1 MPKLTKS
8 AVDAATPREEQF
20 TIWCSELKGFGIFVQ
35 PSGSRTY
42 FVDYRNRDGVRKR
55 MTIGRHG
62 TITADQARKLAIATL
77 GETVK
82 GQDPAEERVQQRKA
96 LTVKE
101 LCDRYLA
108 AADKGLI
115 LGKGDRP
122 KKASSLY
129 VDRGRINRH
138 IVPLL
143 GKKRVQS
150 LKSADI
156 NRFIEDVASG
166 RSATIEKTN
175 KKRGKSIVKGGL
187 GTAAR
192 TVGLLGGIL
201 TYAVN
206 QGFTEKN
213 PAHGIRKPADGVKQR
228 RLSDEEYRTL
238 GQILLEKVADEQFA
252 TTVQII
258 RHLALTACRRGE
270 AIHLTRSEV
279 DVDASCLRLVD
290 SKEGASVR
298 PVGLPV
304 LDLLAPLIADDNRD
318 CVFTGT
324 VEGKPLVGFPKL
336 WKKLFK
342 DTAFA
347 DITPHVLRHSFSSIA
362 NDLGFTEATIGA
374 LMGHSRG
381 TVTARYI
388 HTVDTLLV
396 MAADTVAGYIQGLL
410 DGKKF
415 RRTTYALDRASRE
428 DALARLLG
436 QSLSVEENQAGR
448 QLAAQTLLDRL
459 NRVGS
464 SIVALKQSAVT
475 GPMPGTVINLR
486 TCTS

>member
-8 AVDAATPREEQF
+8 ILDAATPREKQF
-20 TIWCSELKGFGIFVQ
+20 TIWCSELKGFGAFVQ

-42 FVDYRNRDGVRKR
+42 FVDYRNRDGDRKR

-62 TITADQARKLAIATL
+62 TITAEQARKLAIATL
-77 GETVK
+77 GAAVK
-82 GQDPAEERVQQRKA
+82 GEDPAEERVRRRMA

-143 GKKRVQS
+143 GKKRVQT
-150 LKSADI
+150 LKPADV
-156 NRFIEDVASG
+156 NKFLEDVASG
-166 RSATIEKTN
+166 KSATIEKTS

-201 TYAVN
+201 TYAVD
-206 QGFTEKN
+206 QGLIEKN
-213 PAHGIRKPADGVKQR
+213 PAHGIRKPADGMKKR
-228 RLSDEEYRTL
+228 RLSDDEYRLL
-238 GQILLEKVADEQFA
+238 GQILRENSADEQFE
-252 TTVQII
+252 TTVRII

-270 AIHLTRSEV
+270 AIRLKRPEV
-279 DVDASCLRLVD
+279 DVDDSCLRLND

-304 LDLLAPLIADDNRD
+304 LDFLAPLLSDDEGF
-318 CVFTGT
+318 VFKGT

-336 WKKLFK
+336 WKKLIK
-342 DTAFA
+342 DTALA

-381 TVTARYI
+381 TVTGRYI
-388 HTVDTLLV
+388 HTVDSLLV

-410 DGKKF
+410 DGKRF

-428 DALARLLG
+428 AALARLLE
-436 QSLSVEENQAGR
+436 QSLSSENSEANER
-448 QLAAQTLLDRL
+448 IAA
-459 NRVGS
+459 
-464 SIVALKQSAVT
+464 
-475 GPMPGTVINLR
+475 
-486 TCTS
+486 

>member
-1 MPKLTKS
+1 MPKLSKS
-8 AVDAATPREEQF
+8 IVDAATPRNKQF

-42 FVDYRNRDGVRKR
+42 FVDYRNLDGVRKR

-62 TITADQARKLAIATL
+62 KITAEEARKLAIATL

-82 GQDPAEERVQQRKA
+82 GRDPAEERIQQRKA
-96 LTVKE
+96 LTVKQ

-108 AADKGLI
+108 AADRGLI

-122 KKASSLY
+122 KKTSSLY

-143 GKKRVQS
+143 GNKRLQS
-150 LKSADI
+150 LKLADI
-156 NRFIEDVASG
+156 NKFIEDIATG
-166 RSATIEKTN
+166 KSAKVEKTN
-175 KKRGKSIVKGGL
+175 KKRGKSIVRGGL

-201 TYAVN
+201 TYAVH
-206 QGFTEKN
+206 QGLLEKN
-213 PAHGIRKPADGVKQR
+213 PAHGIRKPADGVKKR
-228 RLSDEEYRTL
+228 RLSDDEYRLL
-238 GQILLEKVADEQFA
+238 GQILQKKAVDQQFK

-258 RHLALTACRRGE
+258 SFLALTACRRGE
-270 AIHLTRSEV
+270 AIYLRRSEL

-304 LDLLAPLIADDNRD
+304 LDLLAPLMMDNDRD
-318 CVFTGT
+318 FVFAGT
-324 VEGKPLVGFPKL
+324 VEGKTLVGFPRL

-342 DTAFA
+342 DTALA
-347 DITPHVLRHSFSSIA
+347 GITPHVLRHSFSSIA

-381 TVTARYI
+381 TVTGRYI
-388 HTVDTLLV
+388 HTVDSLLV

-410 DGKKF
+410 NGKKF
-415 RRTTYALDRASRE
+415 QRTVYALDRASRE
-428 DALARLLG
+428 AALLRLI
-436 QSLSVEENQAGR
+436 EQA
-448 QLAAQTLLDRL
+448 
-459 NRVGS
+459 
-464 SIVALKQSAVT
+464 IVAEAKETQQRVAA
-475 GPMPGTVINLR
+475 
-486 TCTS
+486 

>member
-8 AVDAATPREEQF
+8 TVDAATPRENQF

-35 PSGSRTY
+35 PTGSRTY

-62 TITADQARKLAIATL
+62 KITAEEARKLAIAVL

-82 GQDPAEERVQQRKA
+82 GRDPAEERVQQRKA

-108 AADKGLI
+108 AAEKRLI

-143 GKKRVQS
+143 GNKRVQS
-150 LKSADI
+150 LRPADI
-156 NRFIEDVASG
+156 NKFIEDVATG
-166 RSATIEKTN
+166 KSATIEKTS
-175 KKRGKSIVKGGL
+175 KKRGKCIVRGGL
-187 GTAAR
+187 GTATR

-201 TYAVN
+201 TYAVG
-206 QGFTEKN
+206 QGVIERN
-213 PAHGIRKPADGVKQR
+213 PVHGIRKPADGVKKR
-228 RLSDEEYRTL
+228 RLTDDEYRLL
-238 GQILLEKVADEQFA
+238 GRILQETATDEQFK
-252 TTVQII
+252 TTLQII
-258 RHLALTACRRGE
+258 RYLALTACRRSE
-270 AIHLTRSEV
+270 AIHLKRSEV

-304 LDLLAPLIADDNRD
+304 LDLLASLVADDGQGF
-318 CVFTGT
+318 VFKGT
-324 VEGKPLVGFPKL
+324 VEGKPLIGFPRL

-342 DTAFA
+342 DTALSGV
-347 DITPHVLRHSFSSIA
+347 TPHVLRHSFSSIA

-381 TVTARYI
+381 TVTGRYI
-388 HTVDTLLV
+388 HTVDSLLV
-396 MAADTVAGYIQGLL
+396 MAADTVAGHIQGLL

-428 DALARLLG
+428 AALVRLL
-436 QSLSVEENQAGR
+436 EQA
-448 QLAAQTLLDRL
+448 
-459 NRVGS
+459 
-464 SIVALKQSAVT
+464 IVAEANETDQRIAA
-475 GPMPGTVINLR
+475 
-486 TCTS
+486 

>member
-8 AVDAATPREEQF
+8 TVDAATPRENQF

-35 PSGSRTY
+35 PTGSRTY

-62 TITADQARKLAIATL
+62 KITAEEARKLAIAAL

-82 GQDPAEERVQQRKA
+82 GRDPAEERVQQRKA

-101 LCDRYLA
+101 LCYRYLA
-108 AADKGLI
+108 AAEKGLI
-115 LGKGDRP
+115 LGKGGRP

-143 GKKRVQS
+143 GNKRVQS
-150 LKSADI
+150 LRPADI
-156 NRFIEDVASG
+156 NKFIEDVATG
-166 RSATIEKTN
+166 KSATIEKTS
-175 KKRGKSIVKGGL
+175 KKRGKCIVRGGL
-187 GTAAR
+187 GTATR

-201 TYAVN
+201 TYAVG
-206 QGFTEKN
+206 QGVIERN
-213 PAHGIRKPADGVKQR
+213 PVHGIRKPADGVKKR
-228 RLSDEEYRTL
+228 RLTDDEYRLL
-238 GQILLEKVADEQFA
+238 GRILQETATDEQFK
-252 TTVQII
+252 TTLQII
-258 RHLALTACRRGE
+258 RYLALTACRRSE
-270 AIHLTRSEV
+270 AIHLKRSEV

-304 LDLLAPLIADDNRD
+304 LDLLASLVADDGQGF
-318 CVFTGT
+318 VFKGT
-324 VEGKPLVGFPKL
+324 VEGKPLIGFPRL

-342 DTAFA
+342 DTALSGV
-347 DITPHVLRHSFSSIA
+347 TPHVLRHSFSSIA

-381 TVTARYI
+381 TVTGRYI
-388 HTVDTLLV
+388 HTVDSLLV
-396 MAADTVAGYIQGLL
+396 MAADTVAGHIQGLL

-428 DALARLLG
+428 AALVRLL
-436 QSLSVEENQAGR
+436 EQA
-448 QLAAQTLLDRL
+448 
-459 NRVGS
+459 
-464 SIVALKQSAVT
+464 IVAEANETDQRIAA
-475 GPMPGTVINLR
+475 
-486 TCTS
+486 

>member
-8 AVDAATPREEQF
+8 IVDAATPREKQF
-20 TIWCSELKGFGIFVQ
+20 TVWCGELKGFGIFVL

-62 TITADQARKLAIATL
+62 KITAEEARKLAIATL

-82 GQDPAEERVQQRKA
+82 GRDPAEERVQQRKA

-101 LCDRYLA
+101 LCQCYLA
-108 AADKGLI
+108 AADKGLVP
-115 LGKGDRP
+115 GKGDRP

-143 GKKRVQS
+143 GNKRVHS
-150 LKSADI
+150 LKPADI
-156 NRFIEDVASG
+156 NKFIEDVATG
-166 RSATIEKTN
+166 KSATIEKTN
-175 KKRGKSIVKGGL
+175 KKRGKSVVRGGL

-201 TYAVN
+201 TYAVG
-206 QGFTEKN
+206 QGVIETN
-213 PAHGIRKPADGVKQR
+213 PAHGVRKPADGVKKR
-228 RLSDEEYRTL
+228 RLSDDEYRLL
-238 GQILLEKVADEQFA
+238 GRILRERATEERFK

-258 RHLALTACRRGE
+258 RYLALTACRRGE
-270 AIHLTRSEV
+270 AIHLKASEV
-279 DVDASCLRLVD
+279 DVDGSCLRLVD

-304 LDLLAPLIADDNRD
+304 LDLLAPLLSHEDRGF
-318 CVFTGT
+318 VFKGT
-324 VEGKPLVGFPKL
+324 VDQKPLVGFPRL

-342 DTAFA
+342 NTGLA
-347 DITPHVLRHSFSSIA
+347 DVTPHVLRHSFSSIA

-381 TVTARYI
+381 TVTGRYI
-388 HTVDTLLV
+388 HTVDSLLV

-410 DGKKF
+410 DGKKL
-415 RRTTYALDRASRE
+415 RRTTYALDRTSRE
-428 DALARLLG
+428 AAVARLVE
-436 QSLSVEENQAGR
+436 QSVSLEANEAKR
-448 QLAAQTLLDRL
+448 LAA
-459 NRVGS
+459 
-464 SIVALKQSAVT
+464 
-475 GPMPGTVINLR
+475 
-486 TCTS
+486 

>member
-8 AVDAATPREEQF
+8 IVDAATPRKKQF

-42 FVDYRNRDGVRKR
+42 FVDYRNRESVRKR

-62 TITADQARKLAIATL
+62 KITAEEARKLAIATL

-82 GQDPAEERVQQRKA
+82 GRDPAEERVQQRKA

-101 LCDRYLA
+101 LCDRYLT

-150 LKSADI
+150 LKPADI
-156 NRFIEDVASG
+156 NKFIEDVATG
-166 RSATIEKTN
+166 KSAKVEKTD

-192 TVGLLGGIL
+192 TAGLLGGIL
-201 TYAVN
+201 TYAVH
-206 QGFTEKN
+206 QGLLEKN
-213 PAHGIRKPADGVKQR
+213 PAHGIRKPADGIKKR
-228 RLSDEEYRTL
+228 RLSDDEYRLL
-238 GQILLEKVADEQFA
+238 GQILQDRAADEQFK

-258 RHLALTACRRGE
+258 RLLALTACRRGE
-270 AIHLTRSEV
+270 AIHLRRSEL
-279 DVDASCLRLVD
+279 DVDASCLRLMD
-290 SKEGASVR
+290 SKEGASMR

-304 LDLLAPLIADDNRD
+304 LDLLAPLIAGNNGD
-318 CVFTGT
+318 FIFKGT
-324 VEGKPLVGFPKL
+324 VEGKPLVGFPRL
-336 WKKLFK
+336 WNKLFK
-342 DTAFA
+342 ETALA
-347 DITPHVLRHSFSSIA
+347 DVTPHVLRHSFSSIA

-381 TVTARYI
+381 TITGRYI
-388 HTVDTLLV
+388 HTVDSLLV
-396 MAADTVAGYIQGLL
+396 MAADTVAGHIQGLL

-428 DALARLLG
+428 VALMRLLEQAVVAEANETG
-436 QSLSVEENQAGR
+436 QR
-448 QLAAQTLLDRL
+448 LAA
-459 NRVGS
+459 
-464 SIVALKQSAVT
+464 
-475 GPMPGTVINLR
+475 
-486 TCTS
+486 

>member
-8 AVDAATPREEQF
+8 IVDAATPREKQF

-62 TITADQARKLAIATL
+62 KITAEEARKLAIATL

-82 GQDPAEERVQQRKA
+82 GRDPAEDRVQKRKA

-108 AADKGLI
+108 AAEKGLV

-122 KKASSLY
+122 KKPSSLY

-143 GKKRVQS
+143 GNKRVQS
-150 LKSADI
+150 LRPADI
-156 NRFIEDVASG
+156 NKFIEDVATG
-166 RSATIEKTN
+166 KSATIEKTS
-175 KKRGKSIVKGGL
+175 KKRGKSIVRGGL

-201 TYAVN
+201 SYAVS
-206 QGFTEKN
+206 QGVIENN
-213 PAHGIRKPADGVKQR
+213 PVRGIRKPADGVKKR
-228 RLSDEEYRTL
+228 RLSDDEYRLL
-238 GQILLEKVADEQFA
+238 GRMLQQKGEDEQFK

-270 AIHLTRSEV
+270 AINLIASEV
-279 DVDASCLRLVD
+279 DVGGSCLRLVD

-304 LDLLAPLIADDNRD
+304 LDLLAPLLSEDRGF
-318 CVFTGT
+318 VFKST
-324 VEGKPLVGFPKL
+324 VDGKPLVGFPRL
-336 WKKLFK
+336 WKKLVK
-342 DTAFA
+342 DTPLAGV
-347 DITPHVLRHSFSSIA
+347 TPHVLRHSFSSIA

-381 TVTARYI
+381 TITGRYI
-388 HTVDTLLV
+388 HTVDSLLV
-396 MAADTVAGYIQGLL
+396 MAADTVAGHIQGLL

-428 DALARLLG
+428 AALVRLLE
-436 QSLSVEENQAGR
+436 QATVAEANEVEQR
-448 QLAAQTLLDRL
+448 IAA
-459 NRVGS
+459 
-464 SIVALKQSAVT
+464 
-475 GPMPGTVINLR
+475 
-486 TCTS
+486 

>member
-8 AVDAATPREEQF
+8 VVDAATPREKQF

-62 TITADQARKLAIATL
+62 KITAEQARKLAIATL

-82 GQDPAEERVQQRKA
+82 GRDPAEERLRQRKA

-108 AADKGLI
+108 AANQGLI

-129 VDRGRINRH
+129 VDRGRVNRH

-143 GKKRVQS
+143 GNKRVQS
-150 LKSADI
+150 LKPADI
-156 NRFIEDVASG
+156 NKFIEDVATG
-166 RSATIEKTN
+166 KSATIEKTS
-175 KKRGKSIVKGGL
+175 KKRGKSIVRGGL

-201 TYAVN
+201 TYAVG
-206 QGFTEKN
+206 QGVIERN
-213 PAHGIRKPADGVKQR
+213 PAHGIRKPADGVKKR
-228 RLSDEEYRTL
+228 RLSDDEYRLL
-238 GQILLEKVADEQFA
+238 GQTLQEKAADEQFK
-252 TTVQII
+252 TTVQIL
-258 RHLALTACRRGE
+258 RYLALTACRRGE
-270 AIHLTRSEV
+270 AIHLKKSEV
-279 DVDASCLRLVD
+279 DVDASCLRLVE

-304 LDLLAPLIADDNRD
+304 LDLLAPLVAAENQGF
-318 CVFTGT
+318 VFKGT
-324 VEGKPLVGFPKL
+324 VEGKPLIGFPKL

-342 DTAFA
+342 DTALA
-347 DITPHVLRHSFSSIA
+347 GVTPHVLRHSFSSIA

-381 TVTARYI
+381 TVTGRYI
-388 HTVDTLLV
+388 HTVDSLLV
-396 MAADTVAGYIQGLL
+396 MAADTVAGHIQGLL

-428 DALARLLG
+428 AALARLLE
-436 QSLSVEENQAGR
+436 QSV
-448 QLAAQTLLDRL
+448 LAEADETEQRM
-459 NRVGS
+459 
-464 SIVALKQSAVT
+464 AA
-475 GPMPGTVINLR
+475 
-486 TCTS
+486 

>member
-8 AVDAATPREEQF
+8 TVDAATPREKQF

-35 PSGSRTY
+35 PTGSRTY

-62 TITADQARKLAIATL
+62 KITAEEARKLAIAVL

-82 GQDPAEERVQQRKA
+82 GRDPAEERVQQRKA

-108 AADKGLI
+108 AAEKGLI

-143 GKKRVQS
+143 GNKRVQS
-150 LKSADI
+150 LRPADI
-156 NRFIEDVASG
+156 NKFIEDVATG
-166 RSATIEKTN
+166 KSATIEKTS
-175 KKRGKSIVKGGL
+175 KKRGKCIVRGGL
-187 GTAAR
+187 GTATR

-201 TYAVN
+201 TYAVG
-206 QGFTEKN
+206 QGVIERN
-213 PAHGIRKPADGVKQR
+213 PVHGIRKPADGVKKR
-228 RLSDEEYRTL
+228 RLTDDEYRLL
-238 GQILLEKVADEQFA
+238 GRILQETATDEQFK
-252 TTVQII
+252 TTLQII
-258 RHLALTACRRGE
+258 RYLALTACRRSE
-270 AIHLTRSEV
+270 AIHLKRSEV

-304 LDLLAPLIADDNRD
+304 LDLLASLVADDGQGF
-318 CVFTGT
+318 VFKGT
-324 VEGKPLVGFPKL
+324 VEGKPLIGFPRL

-342 DTAFA
+342 DTALSGV
-347 DITPHVLRHSFSSIA
+347 TPHVLRHSFSSIA

-381 TVTARYI
+381 TVTGRYI
-388 HTVDTLLV
+388 HTVDSLLV
-396 MAADTVAGYIQGLL
+396 MAADTVAGHIQGLL

-428 DALARLLG
+428 AALVRLL
-436 QSLSVEENQAGR
+436 EQA
-448 QLAAQTLLDRL
+448 
-459 NRVGS
+459 
-464 SIVALKQSAVT
+464 IVAEANETDQRIAA
-475 GPMPGTVINLR
+475 
-486 TCTS
+486 

>member
-8 AVDAATPREEQF
+8 VVDAATPREKQF

-42 FVDYRNRDGVRKR
+42 FVDYRNRDGDRKR
-55 MTIGRHG
+55 MAIGRHG
-62 TITADQARKLAIATL
+62 KITAEQARKLAIATL

-82 GQDPAEERVQQRKA
+82 GRDPAEERLRQRKA

-108 AADKGLI
+108 AANQGLI

-129 VDRGRINRH
+129 VDRGRVNRH

-143 GKKRVQS
+143 GNKRVQS
-150 LKSADI
+150 LKPADI
-156 NRFIEDVASG
+156 NKFIEDVATG
-166 RSATIEKTN
+166 KSATIEKTS
-175 KKRGKSIVKGGL
+175 KKRGKSIVRGGL

-201 TYAVN
+201 TYAVG
-206 QGFTEKN
+206 QGVIERN
-213 PAHGIRKPADGVKQR
+213 PAHGIRKPADGVKKR
-228 RLSDEEYRTL
+228 RLSDDEYRLL
-238 GQILLEKVADEQFA
+238 GQTLQEKAADEQFK
-252 TTVQII
+252 TTVQIL
-258 RHLALTACRRGE
+258 RYLALTACRRGE
-270 AIHLTRSEV
+270 AIHLKRSEV

-304 LDLLAPLIADDNRD
+304 LDLLAPLVADESQGF
-318 CVFTGT
+318 VFKGT
-324 VEGKPLVGFPKL
+324 VEGKPLIGFPKL

-342 DTAFA
+342 DTALA
-347 DITPHVLRHSFSSIA
+347 GVTPHVLRHSFSSIA

-381 TVTARYI
+381 TVTGRYI
-388 HTVDTLLV
+388 HTVDSLLV
-396 MAADTVAGYIQGLL
+396 MAADTVAGHIQGLL

-428 DALARLLG
+428 AALARLLE
-436 QSLSVEENQAGR
+436 QSV
-448 QLAAQTLLDRL
+448 LAEADETEQRM
-459 NRVGS
+459 
-464 SIVALKQSAVT
+464 AA
-475 GPMPGTVINLR
+475 
-486 TCTS
+486 

>member
-8 AVDAATPREEQF
+8 VVDAATPREKQF
-20 TIWCSELKGFGIFVQ
+20 TIWCSELKGFGVFVQ
-35 PSGSRTY
+35 PSGGRTY

-62 TITADQARKLAIATL
+62 KITAEQARKLAIATL
-77 GETVK
+77 GEAVK
-82 GQDPAEERVQQRKA
+82 GRDPADERVQQRKA

-101 LCDRYLA
+101 LCERYLA
-108 AADKGLI
+108 AADKGLV

-129 VDRGRINRH
+129 IDRGRINRH

-143 GKKRVQS
+143 GNKRVQS
-150 LKSADI
+150 LQPADI
-156 NRFIEDVASG
+156 NKFIEDVASG
-166 RSATIEKTN
+166 KSATIEKTK
-175 KKRGKSIVKGGL
+175 KKRGKSIVRGGL

-192 TVGLLGGIL
+192 TVGLLGGVL
-201 TYAVN
+201 TYAMG
-206 QGFTEKN
+206 QGLIDKN
-213 PAHGIRKPADGVKQR
+213 PAHGIRKPADGVKKR
-228 RLSDEEYRTL
+228 RLSDDEYRLL
-238 GQILLEKVADEQFA
+238 GQILQEKAADEQFE

-270 AIHLTRSEV
+270 AVRLKRSEV
-279 DVDASCLRLVD
+279 DLDGSCLRLID

-304 LDLLAPLIADDNRD
+304 LDLLALLIADEDEAF
-318 CVFTGT
+318 VFKGT

-342 DTAFA
+342 DTALA

-362 NDLGFTEATIGA
+362 NDLGFTEVTIGA

-381 TVTARYI
+381 TVTGRYI
-388 HTVDTLLV
+388 HTVDSLLV
-396 MAADTVAGYIQGLL
+396 MAADTVAGYIRGLL

-415 RRTTYALDRASRE
+415 RRTVYALDRASRE
-428 DALARLLG
+428 AALARLLE
-436 QSLSVEENQAGR
+436 QSISSEESEIYER
-448 QLAAQTLLDRL
+448 IAA
-459 NRVGS
+459 
-464 SIVALKQSAVT
+464 
-475 GPMPGTVINLR
+475 
-486 TCTS
+486 

>member
-8 AVDAATPREEQF
+8 VVDAATPREKQF
-20 TIWCSELKGFGIFVQ
+20 TIWCSDLKGFGVFVQ

-42 FVDYRNRDGVRKR
+42 FVDYRNQDGARKR

-62 TITADQARKLAIATL
+62 KITADQARKLAIATL

-82 GQDPAEERVQQRKA
+82 GGDPAEERIQQRKA

-101 LCDRYLA
+101 LCSRYLA

-115 LGKGDRP
+115 LGKGNRP

-143 GKKRVQS
+143 GNKRVQS
-150 LKSADI
+150 LKPADI
-156 NRFIEDVASG
+156 NRFVEDVASG
-166 RSATIEKTN
+166 KSATIEKTN
-175 KKRGKSIVKGGL
+175 KRRGKSIVKGGL
-187 GTAAR
+187 GTASR

-201 TYAVN
+201 TYAVD
-206 QGFTEKN
+206 QGLIERN
-213 PAHGIRKPADGVKQR
+213 PVHGIRKPADGAKKR
-228 RLSDEEYRTL
+228 RLSDDEYRLL
-238 GQILLEKVADEQFA
+238 GQILRQRAGDDQFE

-270 AIHLTRSEV
+270 AIHLKRSEL
-279 DVDASCLRLVD
+279 DVDGSCLRLID

-304 LDLLAPLIADDNRD
+304 LDLLAPLVADEDEGF
-318 CVFTGT
+318 VFKGT
-324 VEGKPLVGFPKL
+324 VEGKPLIGFPKL

-342 DTAFA
+342 DTPLA

-381 TVTARYI
+381 TVTGRYI

-410 DGKKF
+410 DGMKF

-428 DALARLLG
+428 AALARLLK
-436 QSLSVEENQAGR
+436 QSLLIEENEVDQR
-448 QLAAQTLLDRL
+448 IAA
-459 NRVGS
+459 
-464 SIVALKQSAVT
+464 
-475 GPMPGTVINLR
+475 
-486 TCTS
+486 

>member
-8 AVDAATPREEQF
+8 TVDAATPRENQF

-35 PSGSRTY
+35 PTGSRTY

-62 TITADQARKLAIATL
+62 KITAEEARKLAIAAL

-82 GQDPAEERVQQRKA
+82 GRDPAEERVQQRKA

-101 LCDRYLA
+101 LCYRYLA
-108 AADKGLI
+108 AAEKGLI

-143 GKKRVQS
+143 GNKRVQS
-150 LKSADI
+150 LRPADI
-156 NRFIEDVASG
+156 NKFIEDVATG
-166 RSATIEKTN
+166 KSATIEKTS
-175 KKRGKSIVKGGL
+175 KKRGKCIVRGGL
-187 GTAAR
+187 GTATR

-201 TYAVN
+201 TYAVG
-206 QGFTEKN
+206 QGVIERN
-213 PAHGIRKPADGVKQR
+213 PVHGIRKPADGVKKR
-228 RLSDEEYRTL
+228 RLTDDEYRLL
-238 GQILLEKVADEQFA
+238 GRILQETATDEQFK
-252 TTVQII
+252 TTLQII
-258 RHLALTACRRGE
+258 RYLALTACRRSE
-270 AIHLTRSEV
+270 AIHLKRSEV

-304 LDLLAPLIADDNRD
+304 LDLLASLVADDGQGF
-318 CVFTGT
+318 VFKGT
-324 VEGKPLVGFPKL
+324 VEGKPLIGFPRL

-342 DTAFA
+342 DTALSGV
-347 DITPHVLRHSFSSIA
+347 TPHVLRHSFSSIA

-381 TVTARYI
+381 TVTGRYI
-388 HTVDTLLV
+388 HTVDSLLV
-396 MAADTVAGYIQGLL
+396 MAADTVAGHIQGLL

-428 DALARLLG
+428 AALVRLL
-436 QSLSVEENQAGR
+436 EQA
-448 QLAAQTLLDRL
+448 
-459 NRVGS
+459 
-464 SIVALKQSAVT
+464 IVAEANETDQRIAA
-475 GPMPGTVINLR
+475 
-486 TCTS
+486 

>member
-8 AVDAATPREEQF
+8 TVDAATPRENQF

-35 PSGSRTY
+35 PTGSRTY

-62 TITADQARKLAIATL
+62 KITAEEARKLAIAAL

-82 GQDPAEERVQQRKA
+82 GRDPAEERVQQRKA

-108 AADKGLI
+108 AAEKGLI

-143 GKKRVQS
+143 GNKRVQS
-150 LKSADI
+150 LRPADI
-156 NRFIEDVASG
+156 NKFIEDVATG
-166 RSATIEKTN
+166 KSATIEKTS
-175 KKRGKSIVKGGL
+175 KKRGKCIVRGGL
-187 GTAAR
+187 GTATR

-201 TYAVN
+201 TYAVG
-206 QGFTEKN
+206 QGVIERN
-213 PAHGIRKPADGVKQR
+213 PVHGIRKPADGVKKR
-228 RLSDEEYRTL
+228 RLTDDEYRLL
-238 GQILLEKVADEQFA
+238 GRILQETATDEQFK
-252 TTVQII
+252 TTLQIV
-258 RHLALTACRRGE
+258 RYLALTACRRSE
-270 AIHLTRSEV
+270 AIHLKRSEV

-304 LDLLAPLIADDNRD
+304 LDLLASLVADDGQGF
-318 CVFTGT
+318 VFKGT
-324 VEGKPLVGFPKL
+324 VEGKPLIGFPRL

-342 DTAFA
+342 DTALSGV
-347 DITPHVLRHSFSSIA
+347 TPHVLRHSFSSIA

-381 TVTARYI
+381 TVTGRYI
-388 HTVDTLLV
+388 HTVDSLLV
-396 MAADTVAGYIQGLL
+396 MAADTVAGHIQGLL

-428 DALARLLG
+428 AALVRLL
-436 QSLSVEENQAGR
+436 EQA
-448 QLAAQTLLDRL
+448 
-459 NRVGS
+459 
-464 SIVALKQSAVT
+464 IVAEANETDQRIAA
-475 GPMPGTVINLR
+475 
-486 TCTS
+486 

>member
-8 AVDAATPREEQF
+8 IVDAATPREKQF
-20 TIWCSELKGFGIFVQ
+20 TIWCSELKGFGIFVL

-62 TITADQARKLAIATL
+62 KITAEEARKLAIVTL

-82 GQDPAEERVQQRKA
+82 GRDPAEERIQQRKA

-108 AADKGLI
+108 AAEKGLV
-115 LGKGDRP
+115 LGKGNRS

-143 GKKRVQS
+143 GNKRVQS

-156 NRFIEDVASG
+156 NKFIEDVATG
-166 RSATIEKTN
+166 KSATIEKTN
-175 KKRGKSIVKGGL
+175 KKRGKSIVRGGL

-192 TVGLLGGIL
+192 TAGLLGGIL
-201 TYAVN
+201 TYAVG
-206 QGFTEKN
+206 QGVIERN
-213 PAHGIRKPADGVKQR
+213 PAHGIRKPADGVKKR
-228 RLSDEEYRTL
+228 RLSDDEYRVL
-238 GQILLEKVADEQFA
+238 GRILQERAADDQFK

-258 RHLALTACRRGE
+258 RYLALTACRRGE
-270 AIHLTRSEV
+270 AIHLKPSEV

-304 LDLLAPLIADDNRD
+304 LDLLAPLVAGEDHG
-318 CVFTGT
+318 FLFKGT
-324 VEGKPLVGFPKL
+324 VEGKPLIGFPKF

-342 DTAFA
+342 DTVLAGV
-347 DITPHVLRHSFSSIA
+347 TPHVLRHSFSSIA

-381 TVTARYI
+381 TVTGRYI
-388 HTVDTLLV
+388 HTVDSLLV
-396 MAADTVAGYIQGLL
+396 MAADTVAGHIQGLL

-428 DALARLLG
+428 AALVRLL
-436 QSLSVEENQAGR
+436 EQAVVAEANETEQR
-448 QLAAQTLLDRL
+448 MAA
-459 NRVGS
+459 
-464 SIVALKQSAVT
+464 
-475 GPMPGTVINLR
+475 
-486 TCTS
+486 